1 MFLRWGGGGG
11 GVRQFSGGTN
21 FVFRLSKAVHE
32 FFWVAI
38 VCEILKK
45 KHQRQPWILGSSLFS

>member
-11 GVRQFSGGTN
+11 EVRQFSGGTN
-21 FVFRLSKAVHE
+21 FVFHLFKAVHE
-32 FFWVAI
+32 FFGWAI

-45 KHQRQPWILGSSLFS
+45 KHQTQP